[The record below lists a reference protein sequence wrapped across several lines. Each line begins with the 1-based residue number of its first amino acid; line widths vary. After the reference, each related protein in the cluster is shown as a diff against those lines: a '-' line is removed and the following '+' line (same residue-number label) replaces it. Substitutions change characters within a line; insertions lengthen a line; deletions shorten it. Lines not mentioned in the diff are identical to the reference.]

1 MKLRQW
7 TIVAAVGLLAA
18 GFGLFRYMSAQ
29 KKPPAQKP
37 QIRQTRYVKIEKV
50 RNTTVTTQVEITG
63 RVTARQKAEIF
74 AEVSGTL
81 LAGPT
86 PFKEG
91 TYFVKDAVLFRIDDR
106 EFRLTLAALKSAFQ
120 NRVAQ
125 MLPDLKLDYP
135 GAYPAWEVYFR
146 SLDVE
151 KPLAAPPP
159 AQSDQERLFVTTR
172 DVYNQYYQIKSQ
184 EARLEKYVLKAPF
197 DGVVTQSGIDP
208 GTLVRVG
215 QKLGELLNLGSL
227 EVEAAV
233 PMTQARYLSPGAT
246 VELFSED
253 TPGRW
258 TGTVSRMAGALD
270 PSTQTV
276 KAFVSVAGPGL
287 LEGMY
292 LKGKIAAGRIDDAVV
307 LDQDRLIAENKVYVV
322 ENDSLLALREV
333 EVVRRLGKNVVIKG
347 LNDGERLVVETLP
360 LLPVGTVVKTYE

>member
-7 TIVAAVGLLAA
+7 TIVAAVGLLAG

-50 RNTTVTTQVEITG
+50 RNGPVSAEVEITG

-81 LAGPT
+81 LPGPV

-91 TYFVKDAVLFRIDDR
+91 AFFAKEATLFRLDDR
-106 EFRLTLAALKSAFQ
+106 EFRLTLAALNSAFQ

-135 GAYPAWEVYFR
+135 AAHPAWEAYFR

-151 KPLAAPPP
+151 KPLPAPPG
-159 AQSDQERLFVTTR
+159 ALTDQERLFVTTR

-197 DGVVTQSGIDP
+197 DGVVTQSAIDP

-215 QKLGELLNLGSL
+215 QKLGELLNPSTL
-227 EVEAAV
+227 ELEAAV
-233 PMTQARYLSPGAT
+233 PMTQSRHLSPGAT

-253 TPGRW
+253 APGRW

-276 KAFVSVAGPGL
+276 KAFIAVSGPGL

-292 LKGKIAAGRIDDAVV
+292 LKGKIATGRIDDAVV
-307 LDQDRLIAENKVYVV
+307 VDQDRIVSENRVYVV

-333 EVVRRLGKNVVIKG
+333 EIVRRLGKNVVVKG
-347 LNDGERLVVETLP
+347 LGDGESLVVETLP
-360 LLPVGTVVKTYE
+360 LLPVGTVVKTFE